1 MGGVW
6 LYFSLGGCARAG
18 HDRMH
23 ARTYPAYVGV
33 ILREIYHMHH
43 LEQVKNYIKTK
54 LMRIFNI
61 NKAFGRFFPW

>member
-1 MGGVW
+1 MDGIVIMF
-6 LYFSLGGCARAG
+6 LLGGCARAG
-18 HDRMH
+18 LVRMH

-33 ILREIYHMHH
+33 ILREIYHLYHPK
-43 LEQVKNYIKTK
+43 QVKNYIKTK